1 MRAVARA
8 EAAARR
14 VGGCSVASR
23 RAEGG
28 GREGQWGSRAGL
40 TVGLSAA
47 RGRMRGSV
55 SHAQVLQWIRA
66 QCFVWTLLLQVR
78 SVIFHSFHV
87 CMQSVLLRKMCLA
100 PS

>member
-1 MRAVARA
+1 MRVVARA

-28 GREGQWGSRAGL
+28 GREGQRGSRAGP

-47 RGRMRGSV
+47 QGRMRGSM
-55 SHAQVLQWIRA
+55 SHAQVLQWIRCSA
-66 QCFVWTLLLQVR
+66 R
-78 SVIFHSFHV
+78 SALCGTSLASVMFNSFHV
-87 CMQSVLLRKMCLA
+87 CMQSVLLHLMCLA